1 MMIDDTIVAI
11 STAQGIGAISI
22 VRLSGQEA
30 IDIVSKIFKGKD
42 LHKVHSHTINY
53 GHIINPDDNS
63 IIDEVLVSVM
73 RSPKTYTTE
82 DIVEINCH
90 GGPLVTQ
97 KILELLLTLG
107 ARLAEPGE
115 FTKRAFL
122 NKRIDLAQAESVM
135 DLIEAKTEEALSV
148 AVNTLDGRVSRLIK
162 ELREEILGII
172 ATIEVNIDYPE
183 YDDAI
188 VMSNE
193 ILKPQIIDILQ
204 KLEHILEAA
213 KTGKII
219 RDGIKTVIV
228 GRPNVGKSSLLNRLM
243 GEERAIVTDI
253 AGTTRDLIE
262 GYINIGGVV
271 LNLIDTA
278 GIRDTKDIVEQIGVE
293 RTKKVIN
300 EAELILL
307 VLNNNEPLTKDD
319 YALLELTKDKKR
331 IIIINKIDLE
341 SRIEKDKLP
350 FHIETSMLA
359 DEARDIIEAEIKRLF
374 QLGDIKNKDLTY
386 ISNSRHIAK
395 IRNAY
400 DSLRDALQAI
410 EEAMPVDIV
419 EIDVK
424 DAWIRLGEILG
435 EEVGE
440 NLINELFSKFCLGK

>member
-1 MMIDDTIVAI
+1 MIDDTIVAI

-424 DAWIRLGEILG
+424 DAWMRLGEILG

>member
-1 MMIDDTIVAI
+1 MIDDTIVAI

-30 IDIVSKIFKGKD
+30 LDIVSKVFRGKD
-42 LHKVHSHTINY
+42 LHKVPSHSINY
-53 GHIINPDDNS
+53 GHIINPDDNT

-73 RSPKTYTTE
+73 RAPKTYTTE

-97 KILELLLTLG
+97 KILELMLTLG

-122 NKRIDLAQAESVM
+122 NGRIDLAQAESVM
-135 DLIEAKTEEALSV
+135 DLIEAKTDEALHV
-148 AVNTLDGRVSRLIK
+148 AVNTLDGRVSKLVQ
-162 ELREEILGII
+162 ELREEILSII

-193 ILKPQIIDILQ
+193 ILKPQIIAIMH
-204 KLEHILEAA
+204 KLEHLLEVA

-331 IIIINKIDLE
+331 IIIVNKTDLE

-350 FHIETSMLA
+350 YHIETSMLLE
-359 DEARDIIEAEIKRLF
+359 EARDIIESEIKRLF
-374 QLGDIKNKDLTY
+374 QLGDIKNKDMTY

-400 DSLRDALQAI
+400 DALKDALRSI
-410 EEAMPVDIV
+410 ENEMPVDIV

-424 DAWIRLGEILG
+424 NAWIRLGEILG

>member
-424 DAWIRLGEILG
+424 DAWMRLGEILG

>member
-11 STAQGIGAISI
+11 STAQDIGAISI

-135 DLIEAKTEEALSV
+135 DLIEAKTEEALSI

-424 DAWIRLGEILG
+424 DAWMRLGEILG

>member
-193 ILKPQIIDILQ
+193 ILKPQIIDILL

-424 DAWIRLGEILG
+424 DAWMRLGEILG